1 MDQSPI
7 SFQNKEDEEF
17 FSKLLNQKEVLNSN
31 YKVLFDFRD
40 PLIKRKEFNKKRNE
54 LFKQLKST
62 FGESCSLK
70 LDCCDVSSGFVIDH
84 VIPLSSNILNKNLRD
99 VRPPKG
105 KKVPS
110 QSFGSNNIENL
121 VLSCNSCNNFKKH
134 KFLDEVRMRRIL
146 EFRKGC

>member
-40 PLIKRKEFNKKRNE
+40 PMIKRKEFNKKRNE
-54 LFKQLKST
+54 LFKQLKLT

-99 VRPPKG
+99 VSTRKTKKKG
-105 KKVPS
+105 
-110 QSFGSNNIENL
+110 FYE
-121 VLSCNSCNNFKKH
+121 
-134 KFLDEVRMRRIL
+134 M
-146 EFRKGC
+146 